1 VAVEFDLNHL
11 AVDDALAGHQRA
23 KLEHYGETLFLVLRP
38 ARYLDHLEKV
48 EFGEIH
54 VFSGADFVVTVRR
67 AESPD
72 LARVRH
78 RMESQP
84 EFLALGP
91 DAVLYA
97 ILDQVVDEY
106 EPVVAGLEN
115 DVDEIED
122 DLFAAD
128 PGVSRRIYELSRQV
142 IMFQRATAPLI
153 GILQSLMAETPDHQ
167 PLPELQDH
175 YRDVLDHVL
184 RLSER
189 IAAFRAL
196 LQNALAVNAALVA
209 QRQNDEMR
217 LLTESS
223 FAQNEQVKRI
233 SSWAAILFAPT
244 LIGTIYGMNFRSM
257 PELDWVFGYPMALGL
272 MIGMGVAL
280 YWTFKRNK
288 WI

>member
-1 VAVEFDLNHL
+1 
-11 AVDDALAGHQRA
+11 
-23 KLEHYGETLFLVLRP
+23 
-38 ARYLDHLEKV
+38 
-48 EFGEIH
+48 
-54 VFSGADFVVTVRR
+54 
-67 AESPD
+67 
-72 LARVRH
+72 
-78 RMESQP
+78 
-84 EFLALGP
+84 
-91 DAVLYA
+91 VLYA

-280 YWTFKRNK
+280 YWTFRRNN